1 VTARRNALIAVVA
14 TAVLVTTGCSASTT
28 DGTPVTSAQAM
39 LRADVLALSQHAA
52 AGEVAAARA
61 ELAALTQ
68 DVAAAAA
75 AGQITPALAQQLR
88 QDIAAVSVDL
98 QPSTT
103 SPAAHRSS
111 ARPTPTHT
119 ARPTTKPTPQPKPKP
134 KPAPKPPG
142 HGKHSH
148 GPGPNKDG

>member
-1 VTARRNALIAVVA
+1 VTARRNALAAVVA
-14 TAVLVTTGCSASTT
+14 AAVLVTAGCSASTT

-52 AGEVAAARA
+52 AGDRAAARA
-61 ELAALTQ
+61 ELDALTQ

-98 QPSTT
+98 QPPTT
-103 SPAAHRSS
+103 SPVAHRSS
-111 ARPTPTHT
+111 ATPTHT
-119 ARPTTKPTPQPKPKP
+119 PTHTPTTKPAPKPQP

-142 HGKHSH
+142 HGKHGH
-148 GPGPNKDG
+148 GHGPNKDG